1 MKTEF
6 TTNWTK
12 EELKIYLLIFCAN
25 ADFTESK
32 IEVDFIKK
40 RTNSDFFD
48 KVHNEFDQDNDYISI
63 QKIRS
68 TLDRLHY
75 STEDIKAV
83 LDDVKDLFMSDGIFD
98 PLEKNLLRGLNHIL
112 LKITPQRK

>member
-32 IEVDFIKK
+32 TEVDFIKS
-40 RTNSDFFD
+40 RTDSQYFD
-48 KVHNEFDQDNDYISI
+48 KIHQEFDKDNDYISI
-63 QKIRS
+63 QKLKLA
-68 TLDRLHY
+68 LDRHNY
-75 STEDIKAV
+75 STNGIKSI
-83 LDDVKDLFMSDGIFD
+83 LDDVKDLFIADGVFD
-98 PLEKNLLRGLNHIL
+98 PLEENLLRGLNHIFV
-112 LKITPQRK
+112 KNNSWA